1 MFVKNKFA
9 TNMFVHIGIGALPVI
24 LHRIAADDILMTNYQ
39 VRPAS
44 AHGRLEER

>member
-9 TNMFVHIGIGALPVI
+9 TNMFVKTCDGTLPVI
-24 LHRIAADDILMTNYQ
+24 LHPIAADDILMTNYQ

-44 AHGRLEER
+44 AARTA